1 VGYRHD
7 PVPYGVD
14 VVEEIMGLVFPA
26 GVGFLRLARTYNLS
40 V

>member
-1 VGYRHD
+1 WVL
-7 PVPYGVD
+7 YGVG
-14 VVEEIMGLVFPA
+14 VAEEVMGLVFPA